1 MRVLH
6 DKPSNLETHSNIVL
20 LNLDSEIIASQEET
34 HATLSSPVP
43 IHSPLTIPS
52 PAPSSCSSTVI
63 SDDSVGKVLKERGE
77 KKEKQDTVLDHIKNT
92 DEKMLS
98 LLTK

>member
-6 DKPSNLETHSNIVL
+6 DKTSNLETHSYIVL

-34 HATLSSPVP
+34 DVTLSSPVP

-63 SDDSVGKVLKERGE
+63 SDDSVGKSVKRKRSKNEE
-77 KKEKQDTVLDHIKNT
+77 QDPLLDNIKNT

-98 LLTK
+98 LMTK